1 METRGLTC
9 DPTSIISFT
18 SDGDSLPAL
27 ASGSQPTGIISGT
40 AGDGLVEDY
49 HISLGLATAAGVTDV
64 VAIAEVSMAHGPPSM
79 GGGPNSNQ
87 YVGLFQYKTVFFV
100 GGDVQAAD
108 RRRSLS
114 LSNV

>member
-1 METRGLTC
+1 MTC

-64 VAIAEVSMAHGPPSM
+64 VAIAEVSMAHLLFL
-79 GGGPNSNQ
+79 GGGIIQINMWVFSNTKL
-87 YVGLFQYKTVFFV
+87 YFL
-100 GGDVQAAD
+100 
-108 RRRSLS
+108 
-114 LSNV
+114 